1 MSRRTP
7 ALFARRGFRRHRRAL
22 IIVVALAAL
31 ILVRLWQTPHRPP
44 EALSE
49 GTYRVQRVVDGDT
62 LLLANRAYVRL
73 VGVDAPE
80 TVKPNHPIEPFGP
93 EASQFARQFVD
104 QARGTVRL
112 QFDRERVDKYGRFL
126 AYVWVGDRM
135 LNEELVRA
143 GLATAET
150 GFRYAPSMK
159 NRFRRAEDEA
169 KAAGR
174 GIWSLRAGTAGGL

>member
-7 ALFARRGFRRHRRAL
+7 ALVARRGFRRHRRAL
-22 IIVVALAAL
+22 FIVVALAAL
-31 ILVRLWQTPHRPP
+31 VLARFWLTPPRPP

-62 LLLANRAYVRL
+62 LLLANRARVRL

-80 TVKPNHPIEPFGP
+80 TNGPDQQGQPFAA
-93 EASQFARQFVD
+93 EASEFARRFVD
-104 QARGTVRL
+104 QARGMVRL

-150 GFRYAPSMK
+150 GFRYAPTMK
-159 NRFRRAEDEA
+159 DRFRRAEEEA
-169 KAAGR
+169 KSAGR
-174 GIWSLRAGTAGGL
+174 GIWSLRAGTPGNL

>member
-1 MSRRTP
+1 MSRRISG
-7 ALFARRGFRRHRRAL
+7 LVARRGFRRHRRAL

-31 ILVRLWQTPHRPP
+31 SLARLWQTPHRPP

-49 GTYRVQRVVDGDT
+49 GAYRVQRVVDGDT
-62 LLLANRAYVRL
+62 LLLDNRAYVRL

-80 TVKPNHPIEPFGP
+80 MARSGQHPEPFAP
-93 EASQFARQFVD
+93 EASEFARRFVEQQD
-104 QARGTVRL
+104 RIVRL
-112 QFDRERVDKYGRFL
+112 RFDRERVDKYGRFL
-126 AYVWVGDRM
+126 AYVSVGDRM

-150 GFRYAPSMK
+150 GYRYAPAMK
-159 NRFRRAEDEA
+159 NRFQRAEEEA

-174 GIWSLRAGTAGGL
+174 GIWSRGAATSGSL